1 MSTIDPVAA
10 RRATRLRRAGDR
22 RFLAAATACAAVV
35 AVCAFLLGLGIAEI
49 ANMLRHSMIDS
60 VFDDRTPMPTF
71 WGIGT
76 IGYLWALGP
85 IGTIAGSAAAAWL
98 LDAYRGGEPQ
108 PPMLAPIAT
117 CAVAVAVVLNARTW
131 LAPLEVGVR
140 LDPVFH
146 EDEGWGVF
154 GWIAYYADL
163 WFPAL
168 VAVVAV
174 LVVVFAIGH
183 RRRLRRQ
190 LADRDRLLVTGRRV
204 KGTVTEVAV
213 RTAANDQG
221 HLSVVGAKVTVKF
234 SDDQGS
240 ERWVTRSSR
249 DRNTISGTAE
259 VLFDPRRPGDDS
271 LIFVALLRDPLPA
284 DWLGTSI

>member
-1 MSTIDPVAA
+1 MSTIDPVSA
-10 RRATRLRRAGDR
+10 RRATRLRRAGAR
-22 RFLAAATACAAVV
+22 RFLAAATACAAAA
-35 AVCAFLLGLGIAEI
+35 AVCAFLLGLGIGEM
-49 ANMLRHSMIDS
+49 ANMLRHSVIDS
-60 VFDDRTPMPTF
+60 VFDDRDPMPTF

-76 IGYLWALGP
+76 IGYLWMLGP
-85 IGTIAGSAAAAWL
+85 VGTIAGSAAAAWL

-108 PPMLAPIAT
+108 PPVLAPIAT
-117 CAVAVAVVLNARTW
+117 CAVAVAVALNARTW

-174 LVVVFAIGH
+174 LVVVFAIGD
-183 RRRLRRQ
+183 RRRLRRR
-190 LADRDRLLVTGRRV
+190 LADRDRLLAAGRRV
-204 KGTVTEVAV
+204 KGTVTEAVV

-221 HLSVVGAKVTVKF
+221 QLSVVGVKVTVKF
-234 SDDQGS
+234 TDDQGV
-240 ERWVTRSSR
+240 ERWVTRLSR
-249 DRNTISGTAE
+249 DRNTMSGTAE
-259 VLFDPRRPGDDS
+259 VLFDPRRPGDDD
-271 LIFVALLRDPLPA
+271 LIFVALQRDPLPA
-284 DWLGTSI
+284 DWLGTPI